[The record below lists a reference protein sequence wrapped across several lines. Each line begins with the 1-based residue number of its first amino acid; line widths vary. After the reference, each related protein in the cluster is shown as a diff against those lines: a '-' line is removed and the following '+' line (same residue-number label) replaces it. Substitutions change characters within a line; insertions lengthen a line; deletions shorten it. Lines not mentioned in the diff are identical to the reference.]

1 MCGLSPDFSLGSP
14 KLLHYNYLTK
24 IDEYAKIA
32 AMLKEITDSDFVL
45 EVEQHNGVVL
55 VDFWAPWCGPCVMM
69 APIYEKMSKRYSNL
83 KFCKINTEE
92 HMEHAS
98 RYNVTGIPCI
108 IVFKNGKEIERLVGF
123 RPEKAFEEALSKYTQ
138 A

>member
-1 MCGLSPDFSLGSP
+1 
-14 KLLHYNYLTK
+14 
-24 IDEYAKIA
+24 
-32 AMLKEITDSDFVL
+32 MLKEITDSEFIL

-55 VDFWAPWCGPCVMM
+55 VDFWAPWCGPCLMM
-69 APIYEKMSKRYSNL
+69 GPIYEKMAKKFSNL
-83 KFCKINTEE
+83 KFYKINTEE

-98 RYNVTGIPCI
+98 RYNVSGIPCI

-123 RPEKAFEEALSKYTQ
+123 RPQKAFEEALSKYAQ